1 MTAAAHK
8 GLVDIHDRLPLVL
21 VSEAAREWVKQDT
34 GGKEA
39 DCLHILSKNFFLK
52 RSDISSIH
60 MLISKK

>member
-21 VSEAAREWVKQDT
+21 VPEAAREWVKQDT

-39 DCLHILSKNFFLK
+39 DCLHILSKIIF
-52 RSDISSIH
+52 
-60 MLISKK
+60 